1 MTGDRRLG
9 IYLNDH
15 LAVATALRDRCRV
28 SREANGGTEVGRF
41 LDELFGELIEDRR
54 TLLDVMA
61 AVGAAPSPFKTRLA
75 QLGEH
80 AGRLKL
86 NGQLTGYSPLSR
98 LVELEA
104 FSVGA
109 EGKRLLWVSLATL
122 ADRRLERFDFDTLA
136 VRAQRQRD
144 GLEGH
149 RRAAAPPAL
158 GA

>member
-1 MTGDRRLG
+1 M
-9 IYLNDH
+9 
-15 LAVATALRDRCRV
+15 
-28 SREANGGTEVGRF
+28 SRESNGGTDVGHF
-41 LDELFGELIEDRR
+41 LDELFGELVEDRR
-54 TLLDVMA
+54 TLLDVMG

-75 QLGEH
+75 QLGER

-122 ADRRLERFDFDTLA
+122 EDRRLEGFDFEALA
-136 VRAQRQRD
+136 ARAQRQRD
-144 GLEGH
+144 GLEEH
-149 RRAAAPPAL
+149 RRALAPPAL
-158 GA
+158 GG